1 MKVSLAGYSINSL
14 LHSPDVPSPIIVLSS
29 PSFFKYLG
37 DLYKVSLLCFF
48 LRPFIAYISNFL
60 AFHSDWGFI

>member
-29 PSFFKYLG
+29 PFFKYPG

-60 AFHSDWGFI
+60 AFHSDRGFI